1 VIETIGAGEGI
12 RTLDPNLGKVAVGAF
27 YSPSVAVLPLGF
39 AARSTGR
46 RPISPAVDAPIGSEK
61 DRPER
66 SRSCSF
72 DQRRRPETLRTAM
85 AMAFFCPTRT
95 TSRLP
100 RVQWDGVFVQD
111 HADAASKSGGP
122 LAAVM
127 APAAKTPA
135 RGP

>member
-85 AMAFFCPTRT
+85 AMAFFCPTKT
-95 TSRLP
+95 TSAFRGCNGTGCLSKTMPMPHPNRGGRLP
-100 RVQWDGVFVQD
+100 
-111 HADAASKSGGP
+111 
-122 LAAVM
+122 L
-127 APAAKTPA
+127 
-135 RGP
+135 